1 MSIQAFISI
10 WLSIRVKG
18 QDQKFL
24 FYITKN
30 CKKISNLILI
40 QLHILH
46 NKNYLFDY
54 YLLDYL

>member
-10 WLSIRVKG
+10 WLSIRVKV

-24 FYITKN
+24 FYLTNDCKN
-30 CKKISNLILI
+30 IFNFILI

-54 YLLDYL
+54 CLFDYL